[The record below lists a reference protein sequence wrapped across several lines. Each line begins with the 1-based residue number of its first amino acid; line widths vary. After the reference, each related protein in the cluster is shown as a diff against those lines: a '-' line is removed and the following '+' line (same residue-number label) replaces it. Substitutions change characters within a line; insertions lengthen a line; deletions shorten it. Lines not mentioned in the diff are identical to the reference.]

1 MSEVTTASAPQRTVP
16 PTGKLLL
23 LSVLYFAQG
32 LPYGF
37 QANALPLYM
46 RESGIS
52 LTKVGLA
59 SALALPWLLK
69 VLWSPFV
76 DRHGSPVFG
85 RRKSWIVPMQ
95 VAMTLCAMAAAFTP
109 VKTELTLLLLL
120 ILLLNF
126 FAATQDIAV
135 DGLAVDILSARELG
149 LGNAA
154 QVNGYKVGMLVGGS
168 LLVAWSATIGWQ
180 GLFFAMAALFGAVML
195 MSWLY
200 REAPGVHEGPAY
212 LAWGVLALR
221 LKQALKLPG
230 TGLSLFA
237 IATHKVGE
245 ALADKMFGPF
255 LIDHGY
261 PVETVAVWIGTWGLL
276 ASFIG
281 TLCGGILA
289 TRVSFPD
296 AIGISA
302 AFRALPLMAMW
313 ALGAGLLSVSPNSV
327 IPVVMIEH
335 FFAGMLTPCMFAF
348 MMSRVD
354 KRIGA
359 THYTFLACVEVLG
372 KTPSALLSGVLAD
385 AAGYATVFGVAALAS
400 IAFLALVPPLR
411 RLARPAR

>member
-1 MSEVTTASAPQRTVP
+1 MPEREVP
-16 PTGKLLL
+16 PTGKLLV

-37 QANALPLYM
+37 QGNALGLYM

-52 LTKVGLA
+52 RTGIGLA

-69 VLWSPFV
+69 VLWAPFV

-95 VAMTLCAMAAAFTP
+95 LAMALCAMGAAFTP
-109 VKTELTLLLLL
+109 VKTELTLLLVL
-120 ILLLNF
+120 ILMLNF

-135 DGLAVDILSARELG
+135 DGLAVDILSAKELG

-180 GLFFAMAALFGAVML
+180 GLFFAMAALFGGVML
-195 MSWLY
+195 MAWFY
-200 REAPGVHEGPAY
+200 QEAPVSQLEVAAQPA
-212 LAWGVLALR
+212 WSEVGRR
-221 LKQALKLPG
+221 LKQALTLPG
-230 TGLSLFA
+230 TGIALLA
-237 IATHKVGE
+237 IASYKAGE

-261 PVETVAVWIGTWGLL
+261 SVETVAVWVGTWGLL
-276 ASFIG
+276 ASFAG
-281 TLCGGILA
+281 TLCGGLIASRL
-289 TRVSFPD
+289 SLPN
-296 AIGISA
+296 AIGLAA
-302 AFRALPLMAMW
+302 AFRALPLLAMW
-313 ALGAGLLSVSPNSV
+313 GLGAGAISVAAHTV
-327 IPVVMIEH
+327 IPIVMLEH

-359 THYTFLACVEVLG
+359 THYTLLACVEVLG
-372 KTPSALLSGVLAD
+372 KSPSALLSGVLAD
-385 AAGYATVFGVAALAS
+385 ATNYTTVFGVAALVS
-400 IAFLALVPPLR
+400 IAFLALIPPLK
-411 RLARPAR
+411 RLPA